1 MKIRNIGLVVGVSAL
16 AMWGSACDAPTID
29 CRTLHSGGYIAK
41 YTLVSGGPECSS
53 IPGEVFGL
61 QSYYRA
67 TSDRKDVN
75 LDSSF
80 LAIRPEEFGV
90 IKDEADTFGD
100 ADTFQTEDLNS
111 LGDFTG
117 VDPNSDGICTV
128 QDPTPAV
135 VSINEIPANDEEEYP
150 GRAATNI
157 SYTWKD
163 VRVLVTPGAPG
174 NLMEGELTR
183 TQDGCTATFQ
193 VIAMWPIIGCEK
205 LNEIIVDGEAQ
216 VEHTGEPNDDLC
228 DDQPDLQAPYGIPVG
243 SGINQDF
250 VPKCD
255 KDLLLCVATKT
266 DLIPGGI

>member
-1 MKIRNIGLVVGVSAL
+1 MKIRNIGLLVGVSAL
-16 AMWGSACDAPTID
+16 AMWVSACEQPTID
-29 CRTLHSGGYIAK
+29 CRTLHVGGYIAK
-41 YTLVSGGPECSS
+41 YTLVSGGPECSA

-67 TSDRKDVN
+67 TSDRKAIN
-75 LDSSF
+75 LDDSF
-80 LAIRPEEFGV
+80 LAIRPQEFGN
-90 IKDEADTFGD
+90 IKDEANTYGD
-100 ADTFQTEDLNS
+100 ADTFNTEELNS

-128 QDPTPAV
+128 QDPSPAV
-135 VSINEIPANDEEEYP
+135 VDINEIPVDEEDEYE

-157 SYTWKD
+157 SYTWRD

-174 NLMEGELTR
+174 NLMEAELTR
-183 TQDGCTATFQ
+183 VQDGCSATFQ
-193 VIAMWPIIGCEK
+193 VIAMWPIVGCEK
-205 LNEIIVDGEAQ
+205 LNETVVDGEPE
-216 VEHTGEPNDDLC
+216 VEHTGEPNDALC

-250 VPKCD
+250 IPKCD
-255 KDLLLCVATKT
+255 KDLLVCVPTKT